1 MPRSRVLAWSLLL
14 LAPLG
19 CSGEETT
26 AGFGEPLRVANAQ
39 FRRGKLPG
47 LPALTAEELN
57 GGVKP
62 TEPSIESVGI
72 GNSIIAAD
80 TPSRAIRGQASADSV
95 AVGLRV
101 ANAGSG
107 YWLVPTGNLDPLS
120 PGVIEWSLNAAFD
133 PALSPGLHQL
143 LFAAIDAEGKSGT
156 QGELNVCITRPI
168 PDNGNACDPS
178 VSPPNLVVELS
189 WDAPVD
195 LDLRVITPSGKV
207 VDSKHPTTADEDEDG
222 KVDPTAEGVGVIDHD
237 AVAHCQPL
245 GRRSEDLVF
254 QTAPLPGTYLVYANL
269 YDACEQPDV
278 HFDVSLHVAQ
288 PAEDDDTF
296 TQTQT
301 FHQAGQLQAAHAN
314 GGAQLGMFVTSFDA
328 F

>member
-1 MPRSRVLAWSLLL
+1 MPRTLVLAWPLLL

-26 AGFGEPLRVANAQ
+26 AGFGEPLRVENAQ
-39 FRRGKLPG
+39 FRKGELPG
-47 LPALTAEELN
+47 LSALTPQEIN
-57 GGVKP
+57 DGVKP
-62 TEPSIESVGI
+62 TEPSIASVGI
-72 GNSIIAAD
+72 GNNIVAAD
-80 TPSRAIRGQASADSV
+80 TPSRTIRGQASADSV
-95 AVGLRV
+95 AVGVRV
-101 ANAGSG
+101 AQAGSG

-120 PGVIEWSLNAAFD
+120 PGVIEWSMNAAFD

-143 LFAAIDAEGKSGT
+143 SFAAIDAEGKSGT
-156 QGELNVCITRPI
+156 QGELKVCITRAV
-168 PDNGNACDPS
+168 PDNGNACDPR

-195 LDLRVITPSGKV
+195 LDLRVVTPSGKV
-207 VDSKHPTTADEDEDG
+207 VDSKHPTTADEDEAG
-222 KVDPTAEGVGVIDHD
+222 KVDPTAEGVGVIDRD
-237 AVAHCQPL
+237 AGAHCQPL
-245 GRRSEDLVF
+245 GRRSENLVF
-254 QTAPLPGTYLVYANL
+254 QTAPLPGAYLVYANL
-269 YDACEQPDV
+269 YDACQQTDV

-288 PAEDDDTF
+288 PADDDTF

-301 FHQAGQLQAAHAN
+301 FHQAGQLQAVHAN